1 MPSKPASIIKED
13 GLWLEWFSRRSELE
27 VNVYR
32 LNSDGTRGGI
42 ISVLGYPKLSG
53 IGFTDFT
60 REAKSIAKR
69 ELAQYPDCAHMEAH
83 ISGACKRVK

>member
-1 MPSKPASIIKED
+1 MPSKPAYIIKED
-13 GLWLEWFSRRSELE
+13 GLWLEWFSRRSEFE

-32 LNSDGTRGGI
+32 LKADGTRGGI
-42 ISVLGYPKLSG
+42 ISELAYPKISG

-60 REAKSIAKR
+60 REAKSIAQR

-83 ISGACKRVK
+83 TGACRKVE